1 MTSAPVRRVTCDN
14 PPVTTTASRRPASS
28 LDVAVLAGVSRS
40 TVSHILNGHGVER
53 FPQETRDRVLA
64 AASALEY
71 RPSPAGRT
79 LVKGRSDTIVVLAPN
94 TTWGGNLQDAVDRII
109 ADTASLGANVVVRFA
124 GPDREATVNAVL
136 DLRPFA
142 VLDLGYLDQPER
154 ERLLGKGVLTVPD
167 SSSPQSDAPGVDDLI
182 ASHQVGALLRAGDRR
197 IVFAS
202 IADERLDPYGPRR
215 FDAVSADCAARGLR
229 APTMIR
235 VPLHLESAL
244 DVLRPL
250 FAEGPTGFACYND
263 DVALAVLAAARD
275 DARAVPADVS
285 VVGVDATE
293 LGQLWSPRLTTIDV
307 DIRIF
312 VDAAID
318 QLQGLLAGTGA
329 GQLRSSPVGVRLVDG
344 LTT

>member
-1 MTSAPVRRVTCDN
+1 VP
-14 PPVTTTASRRPASS
+14 TTASRRPASS
-28 LDVAVLAGVSRS
+28 LDVAALAGVSRS

-64 AASALEY
+64 AAAELEY

-124 GPDREATVNAVL
+124 GLDHKATIDAVL

-142 VLDLGYLDQPER
+142 VVDLGYLDEAER
-154 ERLLGKGVLTVPD
+154 ERLLGKGVLTVPELSRSMD
-167 SSSPQSDAPGVDDLI
+167 PGAPSIDDLI
-182 ASHQVGALLRAGDRR
+182 ARYQVSALLRAGDRR
-197 IVFAS
+197 IAFAS
-202 IADERLDPYGPRR
+202 IADERLDPYGPGR
-215 FDAVSADCAARGLR
+215 FASVSAECAARDL
-229 APTMIR
+229 APTTMVR
-235 VPLHLESAL
+235 VPLHLGGAL

-250 FAEGPTGFACYND
+250 FAEAPIGFACYND
-263 DVALAVLAAARD
+263 DVALAVLAAARED
-275 DARAVPADVS
+275 LRAVPADVS
-285 VVGVDATE
+285 VVGVDASD
-293 LGQLWSPRLTTIDV
+293 LGQLWSPRLTTIGV
-307 DIRIF
+307 DIRAF

-318 QLQGLLAGTGA
+318 QLQGLLAGVEAGHPLASAGA
-329 GQLRSSPVGVRLVDG
+329 IRLVDG